1 MHAIEIRL
9 EAATSAQ
16 TGYHGADAIHDGD
29 SGLRVRGRQQLGA
42 IGENR
47 LSGEKGKEKID
58 RCADAGEGI
67 PFGQDQGPRRCANG
81 DIIVVGNH
89 MRHLDKVCTDRR
101 DTNECN
107 AIPREERE
115 GRKRK
120 RI

>member
-16 TGYHGADAIHDGD
+16 IGYYGPDAIHDGD

-67 PFGQDQGPRRCANG
+67 PLAKTKVPG
-81 DIIVVGNH
+81 DAH
-89 MRHLDKVCTDRR
+89 MATSSWSEMICVMSRGT
-101 DTNECN
+101 
-107 AIPREERE
+107 
-115 GRKRK
+115 
-120 RI
+120 